1 MVGKDAVDSLFDV
14 IERDDGDPD
23 KVDIE
28 LRVWVQPGS
37 GRTVVVGRH
46 GDALKIKVAAPPEG
60 GRANQAVTQ
69 LMSYLL
75 AVPATSVSLVSG
87 ETSRAKRVRIGPV
100 DLDVTRR
107 ILEAAEPKPKA
118 NSSIR
123 NGNLPGR
130 GGVR

>member
-1 MVGKDAVDSLFDV
+1 MVGKEVVDSLFDV
-14 IERDDGDPD
+14 IEREDGPPD

-75 AVPATSVSLVSG
+75 AVPATSVALVSG
-87 ETSRAKRVRIGPV
+87 EASRAKRVRIGPV
-100 DLDVTRR
+100 DLEAARR
-107 ILEAAEPKPKA
+107 ILDAAEPKPKVTSSVRSA
-118 NSSIR
+118 NV
-123 NGNLPGR
+123 PGR

>member
-14 IERDDGDPD
+14 FEREDGDPE

-28 LRVWVQPGS
+28 LRVWVQPGA

-69 LMSYLL
+69 LMSYML
-75 AVPATSVSLVSG
+75 AVPASSVALVAG

-100 DLDVTRR
+100 ELDVVRR
-107 ILEAAEPKPKA
+107 IISAAEPTPKVA
-118 NSSIR
+118 SSR
-123 NGNLPGR
+123 PGNAPR
-130 GGVR
+130 TGGVR